1 MTNQLIIEDHHFKKE
16 EMRVFKEQSL
26 SNYSDFVKNNK
37 ETIQAYHAFKASP
50 AYLDSPLKEIEEQMK
65 HFYQSSGYYEKFIP
79 AMRRV
84 SPSYEAYYQKLL
96 AADEMEQK
104 HLK

>member
-1 MTNQLIIEDHHFKKE
+1 
-16 EMRVFKEQSL
+16 
-26 SNYSDFVKNNK
+26 
-37 ETIQAYHAFKASP
+37 
-50 AYLDSPLKEIEEQMK
+50 MK
-65 HFYQSSGYYEKFIP
+65 HFYQSSGCYEKFIP

-104 HLK
+104 HLKMKEKRNTTGTYPVECFAFFDFCVMD

>member
-1 MTNQLIIEDHHFKKE
+1 
-16 EMRVFKEQSL
+16 
-26 SNYSDFVKNNK
+26 
-37 ETIQAYHAFKASP
+37 
-50 AYLDSPLKEIEEQMK
+50 MK

-104 HLK
+104 HLKWKESETPLERIL